1 MSLILASTLF
11 ISLFYQAILAKENQ
25 QIRKTTSFYNS
36 DYLLT
41 TYDDLDARLGIKPE
55 VFSKIEK
62 IKGIKEIETQSA
74 LPVKVIDSGVD
85 RNEQFLKEKDEIV
98 LRNYGFS
105 LTGKLQGEA
114 VYHTKLKGYN
124 SNALKKLKKYLKAGN
139 FDPENLSENEVIL
152 AMPTTS
158 TSGPSKGSVG
168 YFKNGEQLMSYQL
181 GQTLTVSYA
190 SNFETKSED
199 YWKMTDNQTDYSQKK
214 MKILAIAYYPYMQ
227 EVSLIEQGYPLI
239 IMSDQAY
246 QKIVPRYTYETINVN
261 ANAELSNIQKESIE
275 EQLIRLAVINQQVT
289 ARSLIAEKE
298 QLYSIYRKEI
308 VYVFGIALVVLLLVI
323 INLINSLKYRIETRK
338 RELYLFKALGLS
350 FKGLEKMIAFETT
363 LFVFVSIAISTAV
376 SIIITKLQYNY
387 SQIYL
392 LGLRFDYP
400 VLPVVGLNFC
410 IFGLC
415 YLISVNLARGLR
427 SSNII
432 EEFNK
437 LE

>member
-1 MSLILASTLF
+1 
-11 ISLFYQAILAKENQ
+11 
-25 QIRKTTSFYNS
+25 
-36 DYLLT
+36 
-41 TYDDLDARLGIKPE
+41 
-55 VFSKIEK
+55 
-62 IKGIKEIETQSA
+62 
-74 LPVKVIDSGVD
+74 
-85 RNEQFLKEKDEIV
+85 
-98 LRNYGFS
+98 
-105 LTGKLQGEA
+105 
-114 VYHTKLKGYN
+114 
-124 SNALKKLKKYLKAGN
+124 LKAGN